1 MNTKITK
8 SNKNVEIK
16 LQLDIVEQIYEQT
29 IIRAFENH
37 QDPIKQ
43 LIFDSVDI
51 LLWLDICVNV
61 NDLKIRLMYLKHVET
76 LLNNVKNQK

>member
-8 SNKNVEIK
+8 SNENVEIK